1 MTNVLVLAANEPH
14 DDKDSGYPLCL
25 TEVDGKP
32 LIQHLSEQ
40 CNVIKDSKLIL
51 AVREDDC
58 KRWHLDNIVRL
69 LSPKAQVLQIRRK
82 TGGAACTALLA
93 VAEIDNEEPLLIL
106 NGNELIDLD
115 FSAIISS
122 FYASQFDAGV
132 IVFPS
137 VHPRYSYV
145 RINSEQLVVEC
156 AEKNPISNNATV
168 GFYWFRHGKDFVSC
182 AKQAILKNAH
192 VDGQYYI
199 CPTLNE
205 LILRQGRIGVHRID
219 AQKFHPL
226 KSARQIEKLD
236 HFKESGA

>member
-40 CNVIKDSKLIL
+40 CNAIKDSKIIL

-58 KRWHLDNIVRL
+58 KRWHLDNVVRL
-69 LSPKAQVLQIRRK
+69 LSPEAQVLQIRRK

-93 VAEIDNEEPLLIL
+93 VAEVDNEEPLLIL

-122 FYASQFDAGV
+122 FYSSQFDAGV

-145 RINSEQLVVEC
+145 RINSDNLVVEC

-205 LILRQGRIGVHRID
+205 LILRQGRIGVYRID

-236 HFKESGA
+236 HFKETGA